1 MLSLGK
7 ELIKITLSK
16 ISVKYNLFQ
25 REAYDPVSFLQYY
38 LLNIILTQEL
48 ELELKLEVY
57 KFLT

>member
-25 REAYDPVSFLQYY
+25 REAYDPVSFL
-38 LLNIILTQEL
+38 
-48 ELELKLEVY
+48 
-57 KFLT
+57 